1 MLMNIFQATHHHF
14 IDRIKV
20 CLKRLCASL
29 EPNGNGVQECSLE
42 GASFL
47 ILLDT
52 LLDSLSVLTNPTE
65 DTCIAQEDILVL
77 GKQTKVQIDL
87 LLGQALSFANVALQ
101 QDKKALSAL
110 CQKVLQC
117 FTRYR

>member
-1 MLMNIFQATHHHF
+1 MLMGTFQATHHHF
-14 IDRIKV
+14 IDRIQV

-47 ILLDT
+47 TLLDN
-52 LLDSLSVLTNPTE
+52 LLDSLSVLTNPSE
-65 DTCIAQEDILVL
+65 DTRIAQEDILVL
-77 GKQTKVQIDL
+77 GKQTKIDL

-117 FTRYR
+117 FSTYI